1 MSAPDT
7 NIMSAPDT
15 NIDKQEQRHKPALLG
30 IKGAMVFGALMVL
43 IVFFLAVMGGGDDQV
58 PAIETGST
66 VNSADDAVAPVAG
79 GSD

>member
-1 MSAPDT
+1 
-7 NIMSAPDT
+7 MSAPDT
-15 NIDKQEQRHKPALLG
+15 NIDKQEQRHMPALLG
-30 IKGAMVFGALMVL
+30 IKGAMVFGVLMVL

-66 VNSADDAVAPVAG
+66 VNGTDGALAPVAG

>member
-15 NIDKQEQRHKPALLG
+15 NIDKQEQRHKPTLLG
-30 IKGAMVFGALMVL
+30 IKGAMVFGVLMVL

-58 PAIETGST
+58 PAIETGQH
-66 VNSADDAVAPVAG
+66 G
-79 GSD
+79 EQH